1 MKKVLSLIFAVA
13 LMLCAVVS
21 VSAEFSPDPT
31 DPKKEIIVDSIPV
44 PSEAGVTTPDINHP
58 ARVEVG
64 SGETVTLTAAPTEGY
79 KFSHWE
85 VGFGEFDIVEG
96 SFTTSV
102 IVIRPTGTTNVRL
115 EAYFVKEG
123 TDITDPPS
131 KPVET
136 LPQDPT
142 SPVTGATDNS
152 SEAMSAVVIASAVM
166 AMAVVAVVVLKK
178 KTNA

>member
-13 LMLCAVVS
+13 LMLCTVVS
-21 VSAEFSPDPT
+21 ASAYVSPDPS

-44 PSEAGVTTPDINHP
+44 PADAGVTTPDINNP

-64 SGETVTLTAAPTEGY
+64 SGETVTLSATPNAGY
-79 KFSHWE
+79 KFSHWK

-102 IVIRPTGTTNVRL
+102 IVIKPTGTTNVRL
-115 EAYFVKEG
+115 EAYFVQEG

-131 KPVET
+131 SPVET

-142 SPVTGATDNS
+142 SPVTGVGNS
-152 SEAMSAVVIASAVM
+152 SEAMSTVVTASAVM
-166 AMAVVAVVVLKK
+166 AMAVVAVVILKK
-178 KTNA
+178 KSNA

>member
-1 MKKVLSLIFAVA
+1 MKKILALIFAVA

-21 VSAEFSPDPT
+21 VSAEVSPDPT

-44 PSEAGVTTPDINHP
+44 PADAGVTTPDINNP

-64 SGETVTLTAAPTEGY
+64 SGKTVTLTATPNAGY

-85 VGFGEFDIVEG
+85 VVFGEFDIVTG
-96 SFTTSV
+96 DYTTSD
-102 IVIRPTGTTNVRL
+102 IVIKPTGTTNVRL
-115 EAYFVKEG
+115 AAYFVMEG

-142 SPVTGATDNS
+142 SPVTGVGTT
-152 SEAMSAVVIASAVM
+152 SEAASTVVIAASVM
-166 AMAVVAVVVLKK
+166 AMVVIAAVVLKK
-178 KTNA
+178 KTEA